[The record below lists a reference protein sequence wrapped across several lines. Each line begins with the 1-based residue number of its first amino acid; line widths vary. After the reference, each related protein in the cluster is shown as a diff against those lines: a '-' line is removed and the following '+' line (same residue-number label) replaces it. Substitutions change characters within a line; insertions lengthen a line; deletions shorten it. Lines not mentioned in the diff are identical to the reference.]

1 MATHSWCINSDIP
14 LSQLKDTQMVFNK
27 QTVTESLHIGT
38 FLLPSHTWDNS
49 PEKKVLVSQTFPLKS
64 R

>member
-1 MATHSWCINSDIP
+1 
-14 LSQLKDTQMVFNK
+14 MVFNK